1 MASEKRELV
10 GFSRTISADDMLV
23 GYRRGM
29 FAMSYWGVL
38 YQWWSPDPRGVLP
51 LDGLR
56 VTRSLRKSM
65 RRYEVV
71 FDADFPAVLHAC
83 ADPDRPGGWIDPG
96 LTEAYLE
103 LNRRGHAHSVETR
116 DADGRLVGGL
126 FVVSIGG
133 FVSGESMFH
142 TATDASKVA
151 LVALVGRLRQAAGPV
166 LLDTQWRTEHLATL
180 GVVDMPR
187 RQYLRALA
195 GAVAAPSAL

>member
-1 MASEKRELV
+1 VASEKRELV
-10 GFSRTISADDMLV
+10 GFSRSISADDMIV

-65 RRYEVV
+65 RRFDVV
-71 FDADFPAVLHAC
+71 IDADFPAVLAAC
-83 ADPDRPGGWIDPG
+83 ADPERPGGWIDPG

-103 LNRRGHAHSVETR
+103 LHRRGYAHSVEAR
-116 DADGRLVGGL
+116 DASGHLAGGL

-151 LVALVGRLRQAAGPV
+151 LVGLVERLREAGGPV

-187 RQYLRALA
+187 RRYLRALW
-195 GAVAAPSAL
+195 GVVDGPTVL

>member
-1 MASEKRELV
+1 MASEKRELI
-10 GFSRTISADDMLV
+10 GFSRSITAADMLV

-65 RRYEVV
+65 RRFDVV
-71 FDADFPAVLHAC
+71 FDADFEAVLSAC
-83 ADPDRPGGWIDPG
+83 ANPDRPGGWIDPV
-96 LTEAYLE
+96 LHQAYLQ
-103 LNRRGHAHSVETR
+103 LHHRGYAHSVETR
-116 DADGRLVGGL
+116 DAQGRLVGGL
-126 FVVSIGG
+126 FVVNIGG

-142 TATDASKVA
+142 TATDASKAA
-151 LVALVGRLRQAAGPV
+151 LVALVDRLRAADAPV

-180 GVVDMPR
+180 GVVDVPR
-187 RQYLRALA
+187 RQYLRALSE
-195 GAVAAPSAL
+195 VVDRPNVL

>member
-1 MASEKRELV
+1 VASEKRELV
-10 GFSRTISADDMLV
+10 GFSRSISADDMLV

-51 LDGLR
+51 LGGLR
-56 VTRSLRKSM
+56 VPRSLRKSQ
-65 RRYEVV
+65 RRFDVL
-71 FDADFPAVLHAC
+71 FDADFPAVLAAC

-96 LTEAYLE
+96 LTQAYLD
-103 LNRRGHAHSVETR
+103 LHRRGYAHSVETR
-116 DADGRLVGGL
+116 DGEGALVGGL

-151 LVALVGRLRQAAGPV
+151 LIALVERLRQAPGPV
-166 LLDTQWRTEHLATL
+166 LLDTQWRTEHLSTL
-180 GVVDMPR
+180 GVVDVPR
-187 RQYLRALA
+187 REYLRALHEVVD
-195 GAVAAPSAL
+195 GPTVL

>member
-10 GFSRTISADDMLV
+10 GFSRSISADDMIV

-65 RRYEVV
+65 RRFDVV
-71 FDADFPAVLHAC
+71 FDTDFPAVLSAC

-96 LTEAYLE
+96 LTEAYLD
-103 LNRRGHAHSVETR
+103 LHRRGYAHSVEAR
-116 DADGRLVGGL
+116 DVDGRLAGGL
-126 FVVSIGG
+126 FVVCIGG

-142 TATDASKVA
+142 TAPDASKVA
-151 LVALVGRLRQAAGPV
+151 LVGLVERLRLASGPV

-187 RQYLRALA
+187 RRYLRALW
-195 GAVAAPSAL
+195 GVVDGPTVL